1 MERVELAREC
11 EGVQVPSGNKMM
23 LEKGLEAFIT
33 QALGG
38 TFTVQVP
45 AYGGLFR
52 IAGKDADALGKTP
65 AEAGGAEMKGTDLES
80 MVWEQLKTCY
90 DPEIPVNIVDLGLV
104 YGMEVKDADDGTKK
118 VEIKMTLTAQGCGMG
133 ASIAMDARHK
143 IMTLPGVSEA
153 DVDLV
158 WDPPWTPQMISPEG
172 RERLLQKRLLGIV
185 DTPEAGQRVS
195 PHCERTAAIA
205 PCRADRRHIPG
216 SIVAEQ
222 VLVSGRRC

>member
-1 MERVELAREC
+1 MERVELTREC
-11 EGVQVPSGNKMM
+11 EAVQVPAGNRIT

-33 QALGG
+33 QSLGG
-38 TFTVQVP
+38 TFTLQVP

-65 AEAGGAEMKGTDLES
+65 EEAGAVAAAGGDLEG
-80 MVWEQLKTCY
+80 MVWDQLKSCY

-104 YGMEVKDADDGTKK
+104 YGMEVKDQPDGTKK

-143 IMTLPGVSEA
+143 IMGLPGVSEA

-158 WDPPWTPQMISPEG
+158 WDPPWNPQMISAEG
-172 RERLLQKRLLGIV
+172 RERLGI
-185 DTPEAGQRVS
+185 D
-195 PHCERTAAIA
+195 
-205 PCRADRRHIPG
+205 
-216 SIVAEQ
+216 
-222 VLVSGRRC
+222 